1 MERAGPALRG
11 GFLAFAAVRRKKP
24 AWMRGA
30 QGLLLFAAIF
40 CHSTANARTLPD
52 FTPLVERYSGAV
64 VNISATPKKGR
75 QGRPREFT
83 VPEVPEDSP
92 FYDFFKKFFEQG
104 PHSHGPARKKVSL
117 GSGFLISADGYVIT
131 NNHVVANAD
140 EIIVRL
146 SDRREFPASLVG
158 TDKRSDI
165 AVLKIAGKGLPTVK
179 LGESAGLKV
188 GEWVLAIGSPFGFD
202 YSVTQGIVSAIGRSL
217 PNENYVPF
225 IQTDVAI
232 NPGNSGGPLFNLKGE
247 VIGVNS
253 QIYSRTG
260 GFMGMSFAVPIDV
273 VVNVYGQLRENGR
286 VVRGWLGVLIQ
297 DVTRELAES
306 FGMDKPHGALVAKVL
321 PDSPAAAAG
330 VEVGDIIV
338 EFNGREV
345 GFSADLPPLVG
356 SSKVDDKASLKII
369 RQGKRRSL
377 KVLIA
382 ELPEERE
389 GADAEGDA
397 GPEQPP
403 PNAMNIVAR
412 DLTEAQRKRLDLP
425 EDGVLVEKVLPGPG
439 KEAGVRPGDV
449 ILIID
454 NAHVKDLEHFNR
466 LLGALPRNRS
476 LPLLIQRRGSPTF
489 LAFKLSEDE

>member
-1 MERAGPALRG
+1 MERAGPALSGAR
-11 GFLAFAAVRRKKP
+11 AAARRKQFALALRP
-24 AWMRGA
+24 
-30 QGLLLFAAIF
+30 QGLLLFLAVF
-40 CHSTANARTLPD
+40 CHGTANARTLPD
-52 FTPLVERYSGAV
+52 FTPLVERHSGAV
-64 VNISATPKKGR
+64 VNISATPKQGR
-75 QGRPREFT
+75 QGRPREFR

-92 FYDFFKKFFEQG
+92 FYDFFRKFFEQG
-104 PHSHGPARKKVSL
+104 PHGQGPARKKVSL

-165 AVLKIAGKGLPTVK
+165 AVLKIAGKGLPAVK
-179 LGESAGLKV
+179 LGASAGLKV

-273 VVNVYGQLRENGR
+273 VVNVYEQLRENGR

-306 FGMDKPHGALVAKVL
+306 FGMDKPHGALVAKVS
-321 PDSPAAAAG
+321 PDGPAAAAG
-330 VEVGDIIV
+330 VKVGDIIV
-338 EFNGREV
+338 EYNGEEI

-382 ELPEERE
+382 ELPEELE
-389 GADAEGDA
+389 GAEDEDGGA
-397 GPEQPP
+397 PEQSP

-439 KEAGVRPGDV
+439 KEAGLRPGDV
-449 ILIID
+449 LLIID
-454 NAHVKDLEHFNR
+454 NARVKNLEHFNS
-466 LLGALPRNRS
+466 LLETLPKNRS